1 MRFITDYLR
10 LHHKLVRRQYPLPS
24 IVETMQQLEG
34 LQYATALYLNMGYST
49 IRISPDSQDMT
60 NIVTEF
66 GIFRYNLLLLGVL
79 SLGYILQTKVDKLP
93 CDIRSVKIY
102 IYSILVLSK
111 EKLSDHIDN
120 MKAIFARLRAT
131 GLKFNAHNYSFGL
144 KMLESVGILSIQN
157 FFD

>member
-1 MRFITDYLR
+1 MR
-10 LHHKLVRRQYPLPS
+10 H
-24 IVETMQQLEG
+24 LEDSE
-34 LQYATALYLNMGYST
+34 YANKLYLNMGYYAIMIFNT
-49 IRISPDSQDMT
+49 SQYMT
-60 NIVTEF
+60 TIVTEF

-79 SLGYILQTKVDKLP
+79 SLGDIFQTKVDKLP

-144 KMLESVGILSIQN
+144 KILESVGILSIQN